1 MRPRAHSP
9 PCAGDFRHGKRCYN
23 CFMEITEGLRLK
35 GRIKIDVF
43 RAGFVEVAE
52 LYLEPLRD
60 YKKLLHQRPT
70 EENAKWLQDKI
81 AHLTERLDAVR
92 AEYLLHTAV
101 ECPNLIMQSSNY
113 GLDIIIQ
120 RLVGVNTY
128 SLNILFGEIGT
139 GSTTPALTDTALTT
153 PTNRAAVGF
162 QQDYGQTDAIV
173 QFFFADSQLAN
184 QTYYEFGTFVDGSS
198 TIGSGQLFNHALL
211 SPAFAKTAGT
221 DVTVQVDISV
231 ANS

>member
-1 MRPRAHSP
+1 MQVR
-9 PCAGDFRHGKRCYN
+9 
-23 CFMEITEGLRLK
+23 EGLRIT
-35 GRIKIDVF
+35 GKITINTY
-43 RAGFVEVAE
+43 RAGMIEIVLPLLDELKNVRNLPDTPQKSGCIDALKAAIEEVKE
-52 LYLEPLRD
+52 
-60 YKKLLHQRPT
+60 
-70 EENAKWLQDKI
+70 
-81 AHLTERLDAVR
+81 AHFIR
-92 AEYLLHTAV
+92 TAV
-101 ECPNLIMQSSNY
+101 ECPNLIMDSPGY

-162 QQDYGQTDAIV
+162 QQDYGSTDAIV
-173 QFFFADSQLAN
+173 QFFFSDSQLSN
-184 QTYYEFGTFVDGSS
+184 TTYNEFGTFIDGTS

-211 SPAFAKTAGT
+211 SPGYAKVAGQDT
-221 DVTVQVDISV
+221 TVQVDIAI